1 MRDEEIKQ
9 IIEEDVKN
17 RITEVKQLIEKR
29 YLEEADK
36 HKLRFRA
43 ILEEALN
50 EAETKRSKSEKGPFK
65 YIYINCLR
73 TSIETETYSYIIRI
87 MDERKYSDRA
97 IVERSYTPE
106 YLLDL
111 IGSDK
116 EYFEKLIMRK
126 VIRAK
131 KYEVK
136 DFLRE
141 YIWDT
146 YIHPIPKEI
155 EEVLSELNKME
166 IYEKVAH
173 EEKVRANY
181 GEVLERLEYVWE
193 FT

>member
-1 MRDEEIKQ
+1 MRDDEIKQ

-17 RITEVKQLIEKR
+17 RIVEVKRRIEER

-36 HKLRFRA
+36 YKLRFRA
-43 ILEEALN
+43 VLEEALN
-50 EAETKRSKSEKGPFK
+50 EAESKRSKMKKGPFK

-73 TSIETETYSYIIRI
+73 TSIETETYSYVIRI

-97 IVERSYTPE
+97 IVEKSYTPE

-111 IGSDK
+111 VSSDK
-116 EYFEKLIMRK
+116 EYFEKLIMRN

-136 DFLRE
+136 DFLRD
-141 YIWDT
+141 YIWNV

-155 EEVLSELNKME
+155 KEVLSELNKME
-166 IYEKVAH
+166 IYEKVVH
-173 EEKVRANY
+173 EDKVRANY
-181 GEVLERLEYVWE
+181 GEVLESLEYIWE